1 MTQIYLDYNAST
13 PVDPR
18 VLDVMIPLFKSH
30 YANPSSAHWA
40 AGSSQAI
47 ISGARKSVAARIGAA
62 PEEIVFTSGGSEA
75 NNHALKG
82 TFDALAEK
90 GTHIITTAIEHPAVT
105 TPCRA
110 LAETRGATVTTVGVD
125 ETGTVN
131 PQDIEDA
138 ISPDTILISV
148 MHANN
153 ETGAIQPIREIAAI
167 ARKHGVLL
175 HTDAAQSFGK
185 VPVHVDELG
194 VDLLSMAGHKCYAP
208 KGIGALYVRSGTPM
222 DSLIHGAAHE
232 SGRRAGTESVPL
244 IAALGK
250 AADLAGASL
259 DQRDALASLRNDF
272 YKGLK
277 ALFNDRVTW
286 NSQKAELLPN
296 TLNVSFHGYT
306 GAGFLERIPEIA
318 ASTGSACHSGIVE
331 LSPVLDAMKVTEETG
346 KGTVRFSLGTTTTEP
361 EIRQALALIEE
372 RFR

>member
-1 MTQIYLDYNAST
+1 MTHIYLDYNAST

-18 VLDVMIPLFKSH
+18 VLDVMLPLFASH

-47 ISGARKSVAARIGAA
+47 IFEARKSLADRIGAT

-82 TFDALAEK
+82 TFDALTEK

-105 TPCRA
+105 NPCRA
-110 LAETRGATVTTVGVD
+110 LTETRGAAITTVGVD
-125 ETGTVN
+125 ESGTVN
-131 PQDIEDA
+131 PRDIEDA
-138 ISPDTILISV
+138 IRPDTILISV

-185 VPVHVDELG
+185 VPVHVDDLG
-194 VDLLSMAGHKCYAP
+194 VDLLSIAGHKCYAP
-208 KGIGALYVRSGTPM
+208 KGIGALYIRSATRI
-222 DSLIHGAAHE
+222 DSLIHGAGHE

-250 AADLAGASL
+250 AADLAGEFL
-259 DQRDALASLRNDF
+259 EQRDTLTSLRDNF
-272 YKGLK
+272 FQGLK
-277 ALFNDRVTW
+277 ALFNDRITW
-286 NSQKAELLPN
+286 NSQQVSLLPN

-306 GAGFLERIPEIA
+306 GAGFLERVPEIA

-331 LSPVLDAMKVTEETG
+331 LSPVLQAMKVREETG
-346 KGTVRFSLGTTTTEP
+346 MGTVRFSLGVQTTAE
-361 EIRQALALIEE
+361 EIHQTLRLIEE